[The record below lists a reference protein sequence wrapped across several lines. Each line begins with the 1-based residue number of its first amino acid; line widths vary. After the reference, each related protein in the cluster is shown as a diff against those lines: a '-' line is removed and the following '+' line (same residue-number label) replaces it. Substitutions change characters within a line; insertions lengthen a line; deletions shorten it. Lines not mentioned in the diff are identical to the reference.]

1 MNGSAPQSGSK
12 RRSPAGRFFDLPV
25 RTKLGALVGASLVAL
40 ATCLVVT
47 TVSHQIA
54 DSTATRLQNIN
65 EAGALV
71 LQLDR
76 QATELKSSALQA
88 LVRSDPA
95 TQQALLADQ
104 VGAADQLLGR
114 LETVDLP
121 RSLSSAVSRIK
132 TAYTDYTA
140 VVTRFVAG
148 AAVDPA
154 GARSAWGQIGIDN
167 YLTSTV
173 LENERTL
180 FARVVTAEEAA
191 SATSRRNAQYVLW
204 ATAAATALLL
214 CLLARFVVLSITG
227 PLQRVR
233 LALAAMAGGDLTVRA
248 EISSRDEVGQMA
260 HALDEAQSGVRS
272 VIAAVSDSA
281 FHVAA
286 AAEQMSSTSSR
297 IEASAQD
304 ASGQAQGAAEAAAQ
318 VSDNVQTVARGTEE
332 MGLSIREIAHNAT
345 EAARVAS
352 QAVGVAQTTTEQ
364 IGKLGQSSTEIATVV
379 KVITSIA
386 AQTNLLALNATI
398 EAARAGEAG
407 KGFAVVASEVKDLA
421 QETARATEDIAQRVD
436 AIQSDTEAAIAA
448 IGQISEVVMQINDFQ
463 STIAGAVEEQTAT
476 TSEMNRSVSAA
487 ADGAGG
493 IATNIAGLATA
504 TQITTEGIS
513 QSQSAVAELTRMAQ
527 QLQALTTHFRS

>member
-260 HALDEAQSGVRS
+260 HAL
-272 VIAAVSDSA
+272 
-281 FHVAA
+281 
-286 AAEQMSSTSSR
+286 AETR
-297 IEASAQD
+297 
-304 ASGQAQGAAEAAAQ
+304 
-318 VSDNVQTVARGTEE
+318 NRG
-332 MGLSIREIAHNAT
+332 
-345 EAARVAS
+345 
-352 QAVGVAQTTTEQ
+352 
-364 IGKLGQSSTEIATVV
+364 
-379 KVITSIA
+379 
-386 AQTNLLALNATI
+386 
-398 EAARAGEAG
+398 
-407 KGFAVVASEVKDLA
+407 
-421 QETARATEDIAQRVD
+421 
-436 AIQSDTEAAIAA
+436 
-448 IGQISEVVMQINDFQ
+448 
-463 STIAGAVEEQTAT
+463 
-476 TSEMNRSVSAA
+476 
-487 ADGAGG
+487 
-493 IATNIAGLATA
+493 
-504 TQITTEGIS
+504 
-513 QSQSAVAELTRMAQ
+513 
-527 QLQALTTHFRS
+527 